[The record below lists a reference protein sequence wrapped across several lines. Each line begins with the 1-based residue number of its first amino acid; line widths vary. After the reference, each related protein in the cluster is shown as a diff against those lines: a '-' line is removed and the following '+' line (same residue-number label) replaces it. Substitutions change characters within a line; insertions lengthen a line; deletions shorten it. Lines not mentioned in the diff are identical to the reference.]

1 MRLFINLFFL
11 FSFSFLL
18 NETFA
23 KDSRSGI
30 NPEEFNYLIR
40 PQDSLYDHI
49 NSDWLNNT
57 PIPDDQIGW
66 GSYMT
71 LREESYI
78 NQKKLIDDIIN
89 KINQKSTDLSPEEL
103 KSFNEI
109 KKWKDKCKKRA
120 SANKYFSK
128 RNHIL

>member
-1 MRLFINLFFL
+1 MRLSIYLFFL

-18 NETFA
+18 NEAFA
-23 KDSRSGI
+23 KNTLSGI
-30 NPEEFNYLIR
+30 NPEEFNYLTR

-71 LREESYI
+71 LGDCPICNAKDAYGDQCE
-78 NQKKLIDDIIN
+78 KCG
-89 KINQKSTDLSPEEL
+89 STLSPEEL
-103 KSFNEI
+103 KNPKSTISDSDSNF
-109 KKWKDKCKKRA
+109 KRDKT
-120 SANKYFSK
+120 
-128 RNHIL
+128 LLV